1 MTLLWLNFATEFI
14 HYSILLYAI
23 FVMVSYLTL
32 AGISIGAARIYLRK
46 SSYVEYKNI
55 LNSEEAPSVS
65 LIAPAY
71 NEGMSIVE
79 NIRSLLSIHYVNFEV
94 IIVNDGSKDDTLTK
108 CIDAYDLE
116 RVSFFYNPRLAT
128 KRVRGVYKSRN
139 PAMKHLVVVDKENG
153 GKADALNTGINISKN
168 DYIVCIDVDCV
179 LEQDAILKMMKPF
192 VDQTDK
198 MVIATG
204 GVIRIANS
212 CKIENG
218 KLVEVNVP
226 KKWLPRVQVLEYIR
240 AFLLGRLAWS
250 MMDGL
255 LLISGALGVFH
266 KELVIEAGGYNH
278 NTVGE
283 DMELIVRMRKMMQKS
298 NRPYTVAF
306 IPDPL
311 CWTESPEN
319 LNILYRQRN
328 RWTRGTI
335 ETLLLHK
342 DLAFNPR
349 YKVVGLVSYPYW
361 LLFEWFAPL
370 LETAGLIFTIIA
382 VMFGIVNWS
391 FFLLMIGMVYV
402 FSVFFSLLAL
412 FVEEITYHQY
422 KSQADILRL
431 LLIGVVEPLIFHPI
445 VTYSAVR
452 GNIDFLKGTSSW
464 GEMTRTGF
472 STAAPAAG
480 APGATGTPAPKPVVV
495 AKKPINKPGQIKRL
509 SLFWPAA
516 ATFLFLIYA
525 FVYWAITQ
533 SITGLPT
540 TRSAGNSAESFFTG
554 MQMASTSTAT
564 GLKNDVT
571 EDPYILALH
580 ADEIKQ
586 DAEEEEA
593 FEQDAY
599 IPATND
605 AQIAE
610 AQAKPLK
617 TEEKTL
623 VAEVKKAEP
632 EKKKV
637 VDKDS
642 PIEFLKSKNNS
653 IADKPKPKAE
663 KPKSNIAAATTPQK
677 KTETVKPTPVP
688 IKNSAI
694 STADAGLTKADGY
707 YLVSASYS
715 DMDKAKAALKETK
728 GRGFQKA
735 GILADEKNN
744 MYRVYVVGYPER
756 QKAENYLSFIKER
769 EPSLWIYQK

>member
-1 MTLLWLNFATEFI
+1 MTLLWLNFVTEFI

-71 NEGMSIVE
+71 NEGMTIVE

-94 IIVNDGSKDDTLTK
+94 IIVNDGSKDDTLMK

-128 KRVRGVYKSRN
+128 KRVRGIYKSRN

-153 GKADALNTGINISKN
+153 GKADALNTGINVSKN

-179 LEQDAILKMMKPF
+179 LEQDAILKLMKPF

-218 KLVEVNVP
+218 KLVEVHVP

-298 NRPYTVAF
+298 RRPYTVAF

-335 ETLLLHK
+335 ETLLMHK

-370 LETAGLIFTIIA
+370 LETAGLIFTFIA

-391 FFLLMIGMVYV
+391 FFALMIGMVYV

-431 LLIGVVEPLIFHPI
+431 LLIGLVEPLIFHPI

-452 GNIDFLKGTSSW
+452 GNIDFLKGTSNW

-472 STAAPAAG
+472 GTGTTAQSTPGPKPAAP
-480 APGATGTPAPKPVVV
+480 
-495 AKKPINKPGQIKRL
+495 KKEKINKPGQVKRL

-540 TRSAGNSAESFFTG
+540 TRSAGNSAESFFSG
-554 MQMASTSTAT
+554 MQMATTSTAT
-564 GLKNDVT
+564 GLQNDANQ
-571 EDPYILALH
+571 EPYILALH

-586 DAEEEEA
+586 EEAEEDALEEDA
-593 FEQDAY
+593 FV
-599 IPATND
+599 PASS
-605 AQIAE
+605 E
-610 AQAKPLK
+610 AK
-617 TEEKTL
+617 
-623 VAEVKKAEP
+623 VAETQATTINPEPKQQVAEQKKPEPEKKPEPLKKAEP
-632 EKKKV
+632 EKKSGVKEGI
-637 VDKDS
+637 D
-642 PIEFLKSKNNS
+642 ILKPASKG
-653 IADKPKPKAE
+653 AAEPKTQV
-663 KPKSNIAAATTPQK
+663 AANTPQK
-677 KTETVKPTPVP
+677 KIATTKPAETPLKTTAIKPAETE
-688 IKNSAI
+688 
-694 STADAGLTKADGY
+694 LTKANGY
-707 YLVSASYS
+707 YLISASYS
-715 DMDKAKAALKETK
+715 DMEKAKAALKETQS
-728 GRGFQKA
+728 RGFQKA

-756 QKAENYLSFIKER
+756 QKAESYLSFIKER
-769 EPSLWIYQK
+769 EPSLWIFQK